1 MNYGGCCGSDNLFD
15 SEELCKEKCFPI
27 KQNFLVFR
35 VAWILLHRYPI
46 IYYHSIYKGIVK
58 YLFRDLKNCITYKS
72 SWLLTQRLEIK
83 IRYSTRCLRHER
95 RLVNSLKNEAALPE
109 HPVIL
114 LEGGQDQGICAGD
127 SSDPDCY
134 GAIDVESGN
143 SILFVPKLPDEYRI
157 WMGPIPSLEEWKQR
171 YEVDE
176 AVYIPDMK
184 DYLWNLH
191 LKGSSHLL
199 VLDGIN
205 SDSKKQ
211 VIQAAF
217 NGISEFK
224 SETELEVMRYATR
237 MSCEAHKAVMKM
249 ISPGMREYQCE
260 AAFLNH
266 IYLYG
271 GMRHVCY
278 NCICGSGSSG
288 AVLHYGHAGA
298 PNDQPIRQD
307 DMANRAVLHTIR
319 PGVSYKAMHELANR
333 VILEDLLDGGLLKGS
348 VEDMMKVNLCGGY
361 LDGHPERPEGLGLG
375 NLRTAR
381 VLKSHM
387 CLTIEPGCY
396 FIDYLLDKAYE
407 TSELSQFLVKDKI
420 EEFRGF
426 GGVRIED
433 DVIITETG
441 VELMS
446 LVPRAVEEIEAFMR
460 GEDVKIEALEAVGRI
475 KAGSSINNVASEMDI
490 PYRTIPKWW
499 MRSKKGSL
507 RDKTGKGRKKIR
519 GTKGKLLFPNLWEKS
534 VKDVEN
540 WLLVY

>member
-1 MNYGGCCGSDNLFD
+1 MPTPREVNPSNGYFSMGGDTLRV
-15 SEELCKEKCFPI
+15 PI
-27 KQNFLVFR
+27 K
-35 VAWILLHRYPI
+35 
-46 IYYHSIYKGIVK
+46 
-58 YLFRDLKNCITYKS
+58 LFAENR
-72 SWLLTQRLEIK
+72 
-83 IRYSTRCLRHER
+83 R

-127 SSDPDCY
+127 SSDVGPIFKQEGYFHWAFGVLEPDCY

-217 NGISEFK
+217 DGISEFKVNKDLLFDVFAECRVIK

-307 DMANRAVLHTIR
+307 DMVLFDMGGEYYRYCSDVTCSYPANGVFSLKQKLIYNAVLKANRAVLHTIR

-348 VEDMMKVNLCGGY
+348 VEDMMKVNLCGRVFQPHGLGHFIGCDVHDVGGY

-460 GEDVKIEALEAVGRI
+460 GEDVKIEA
-475 KAGSSINNVASEMDI
+475 
-490 PYRTIPKWW
+490 Y
-499 MRSKKGSL
+499 
-507 RDKTGKGRKKIR
+507 
-519 GTKGKLLFPNLWEKS
+519 KS
-534 VKDVEN
+534 
-540 WLLVY
+540 